1 VRFDPTAKACAA
13 GTSVAHAGRWFP
25 RPLLTDMLEASRP
38 MPGCAVS
45 AAAAGLRPGA
55 RTCGGAS
62 IAGVDSTSEAN
73 ASAAIAASPTRFG
86 VQGVGFGVQ
95 GVGFGVQGVGFG
107 VQDGG
112 FGNQS
117 SGFRNQSSG
126 CSCEVTTLEI
136 QTCGISEAPSHSAS
150 LEP

>member
-1 VRFDPTAKACAA
+1 MRFDPTAKACAA

-95 GVGFGVQGVGFG
+95 
-107 VQDGG
+107 DGG

-136 QTCGISEAPSHSAS
+136 QTCGISEAPSRSAS